1 MVSENENETA
11 HGPLWAE
18 HKMSPE
24 VKYQEPKIL
33 FEEHAELLAVA
44 DIW

>member
-11 HGPLWAE
+11 HGPSWAE

-24 VKYQEPKIL
+24 GKNQEPKIL
-33 FEEHAELLAVA
+33 FEENAELLAVA
-44 DIW
+44 NIW